1 MPGENTPTITGDP
14 KEYIAS
20 LGTDMVAKSQAE
32 TRRSQ
37 SDLDTGNIFRQEG
50 NKQVALANG
59 LKTLTEEV
67 MNDTPVIG
75 ASAEEVLESGGKDT
89 VTLGDKILDLRGDIE
104 KAKTNFQ
111 NSLPDKI
118 QKLISENPEGS
129 KLQERIKKLFSDIER
144 LNEVEEYLQASQKIL
159 DELPEDV
166 ADSLEAI
173 NEEAKDIRIQGEQ
186 NLVKAGQRD
195 AKDREIIQNAQK
207 NIASMRGT
215 IGREQGQI
223 KTQNLKG
230 VINSDGIKA
239 TQEFYGNLPANK
251 VGERVGSDLQKQG
264 KSQEEIAQAV
274 ENAKARINQAIA
286 EEQVKNNQTNVST
299 PPSSYTTSV
308 S

>member
-1 MPGENTPTITGDP
+1 MPEDNTPTITGDP

-32 TRRSQ
+32 MNRSQ
-37 SDLDTGNIFRQEG
+37 NDLNTGNTFRQEG
-50 NKQVALANG
+50 NKQVVLANG
-59 LKTLTEEV
+59 LNTLTEEV

-75 ASAEEVLESGGKDT
+75 ASAEEVLESGGKDL
-89 VTLGDKILDLRGDIE
+89 VTLIDKILNLRGDIE

-111 NSLPDKI
+111 SSLPDKI

-195 AKDREIIQNAQK
+195 AKDREIIQNAQE
-207 NIASMRGT
+207 NIAGMQGT

-223 KTQNLKG
+223 RTQNVKG

-239 TQEFYGNLPANK
+239 TQEFYSNLPANK
-251 VGERVGSDLQKQG
+251 AGERVRSDLQKQG
-264 KSQEEIAQAV
+264 KSEEEIAQAI

-286 EEQVKNNQTNVST
+286 EEQAKNNQTNVST
-299 PPSSYTTSV
+299 PPSSYTTPV